1 MLTQINFVISS
12 QACMVESDETNEL
25 DNEQTQETITF
36 LYKFASGA
44 CPKSYGFNAARLAG
58 MPADII
64 KIGLRRAKEFEAAA
78 KRQILFKTLFSSN
91 DHCVMKKALLSL

>member
-1 MLTQINFVISS
+1 
-12 QACMVESDETNEL
+12 MVEDDETNEIET
-25 DNEQTQETITF
+25 EQTQETITF
-36 LYKFASGA
+36 LYKFVNGA

-78 KRQILFKTLFSSN
+78 KRRILFKILFTS
-91 DHCVMKKALLSL
+91 DDPTAVKAAAVAL

>member
-1 MLTQINFVISS
+1 
-12 QACMVESDETNEL
+12 MVEDDETNEM
-25 DNEQTQETITF
+25 DTEQTQETITF
-36 LYKFASGA
+36 LYKFANGA

-64 KIGLRRAKEFEAAA
+64 KIGLRRSKEFETAA

-91 DHCVMKKALLSL
+91 DKSVVKTAILAL